1 MVVYRKVDEFEDAP
15 AINPPALFGR
25 RSPLTAEELRTVDTI
40 HRTGSGTKQPTVMS
54 GWSLNDIAL
63 NNNTISRLAVRVGV
77 EGSESDYYLNTEII
91 SNICLRAILKQNT
104 NYEKKICY
112 VDSEF
117 FDVYDQQTKF
127 SWTTS
132 AAGVK
137 AKEDWME
144 RRKRVVLNPKESGL
158 VLERFSQLD
167 YLIVICNSSNNHWYL
182 MLLDVKRCI
191 VSFYDSGGR
200 GHTKKRREVQSCTR
214 YIELLV

>member
-104 NYEKKICY
+104 NYEKKISY

-117 FDVYDQQTKF
+117 FLFLRPTNKIF
-127 SWTTS
+127 
-132 AAGVK
+132 
-137 AKEDWME
+137 
-144 RRKRVVLNPKESGL
+144 
-158 VLERFSQLD
+158 LD
-167 YLIVICNSSNNHWYL
+167 YICGRSQRKGRLDGEAKKSCSQPKRIGVSS
-182 MLLDVKRCI
+182 
-191 VSFYDSGGR
+191 
-200 GHTKKRREVQSCTR
+200 
-214 YIELLV
+214 